1 MGNKPSVS
9 SLVTPIQ
16 SVQELFN
23 SLSALPPL
31 IHCRQ
36 CGSKLLHVDATFLS
50 EGGKAWTQPLPFCP
64 NCEPSQVSPEF
75 ADITSLRQKR
85 SFMIQF
91 NKALCNGPLL
101 SKALPSATP
110 SGATWEQL
118 YQWAI
123 VELDHARFQGRITDA
138 RHAILD
144 RAEEMLTL
152 PPGTEQRALNNALKT
167 LRMLEEVAARERP
180 AA

>member
-1 MGNKPSVS
+1 MGNKPSAS

-16 SVQELFN
+16 SVEELFN

-31 IHCRQ
+31 FHCLQ
-36 CGSKLLHVDATFLS
+36 CGSKLLHVDATFVS
-50 EGGKAWTQPLPFCP
+50 EGGKAWTLRLPFCP
-64 NCEPSQVSPEF
+64 NCERSQVSPEF
-75 ADITSLRQKR
+75 PDKTGLRQKR

-91 NKALCNGPLL
+91 NKVLCNGPSL

-110 SGATWEQL
+110 SGATWQQL

-123 VELDHARFQGRITDA
+123 VELDHARFQGRITEA

-144 RAEEMLTL
+144 RAEEILTL

-167 LRMLEEVAARERP
+167 LSILEEVAARERL
-180 AA
+180 AR

>member
-9 SLVTPIQ
+9 STVSPTQ
-16 SVQELFN
+16 SVEEFFD
-23 SLSALPPL
+23 SLSALPPF

-36 CGSKLLHVDATFLS
+36 CGSKLLHVDITFLS
-50 EGGKAWTQPLPFCP
+50 EGGKAWTLPLPSCP
-64 NCEPSQVSPEF
+64 KCEPLKVSLEG

-85 SFMIQF
+85 NSMIQF

-101 SKALPSATP
+101 SKALPCATP

-123 VELDHARFQGRITDA
+123 VEIDHARVQGRITDA
-138 RHAILD
+138 RHT
-144 RAEEMLTL
+144 EEILTL
-152 PPGTEQRALNNALKT
+152 PPGNEQRALNNALKT
-167 LRMLEEVAARERP
+167 LRLLEEVAARERP
-180 AA
+180 AAA

>member
-1 MGNKPSVS
+1 MGSKPSAS
-9 SLVTPIQ
+9 STVAPTQ
-16 SVQELFN
+16 SIEELFD
-23 SLSALPPL
+23 SLSTLPPS

-36 CGSKLLHVDATFLS
+36 CGGKLLHVDATFFLES
-50 EGGKAWTQPLPFCP
+50 GKAWTLPLPVCP
-64 NCEPSQVSPEF
+64 NCEPSQISTER
-75 ADITSLRQKR
+75 ADITVLRQKR
-85 SFMIQF
+85 NFMIQF
-91 NKALCNGPLL
+91 NKALCNGPSL

-138 RHAILD
+138 RNAILD
-144 RAEEMLTL
+144 RAEEILTL

-167 LRMLEEVAARERP
+167 LRVLEEVAARERP